1 MSALCYY
8 YYYSVL
14 AEMII
19 FLYLGI
25 ALYDDH
31 FHSWDTG
38 LVLST
43 IFFALVFRPIG
54 KPHPLTHPFI
64 YYFTGTFVLTLILN
78 LSRFNKIGL
87 KDTFIMVILMIL
99 FIIIIIII
107 IINQSFSG
115 LRGAVAFSLALT
127 RIFEE
132 GAENLPEE
140 EMTLRKRMVTAVTAL
155 LLFTVFVQVIIIIT
169 YSLTTPITGYYH

>member
-1 MSALCYY
+1 MSALCY

-107 IINQSFSG
+107 IIINQSFSG

>member
-1 MSALCYY
+1 
-8 YYYSVL
+8 
-14 AEMII
+14 MII

-54 KPHPLTHPFI
+54 KPHLLTRPFI

-99 FIIIIIII
+99 FIIIIII

-169 YSLTTPITGYYH
+169 YSLTTPVTGYYH

>member
-1 MSALCYY
+1 
-8 YYYSVL
+8 
-14 AEMII
+14 MII

-54 KPHPLTHPFI
+54 KPHLLTCPFI

-99 FIIIIIII
+99 FIIIIII

-169 YSLTTPITGYYH
+169 YSLTTPVTGYYH

>member
-1 MSALCYY
+1 MSALCY

-107 IINQSFSG
+107 INQSFSG

-169 YSLTTPITGYYH
+169 YSLTTCTPITGYYH

>member
-1 MSALCYY
+1 MSALCY